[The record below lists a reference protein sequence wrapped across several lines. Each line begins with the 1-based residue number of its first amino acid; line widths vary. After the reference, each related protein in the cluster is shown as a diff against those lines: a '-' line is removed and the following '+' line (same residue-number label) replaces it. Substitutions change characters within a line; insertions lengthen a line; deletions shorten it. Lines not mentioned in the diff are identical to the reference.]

1 MNGYIKYFENGRKNM
16 YLSIK
21 NNEVWEKYEETW
33 NVIKIELNITFQS
46 QPICENK
53 YLKAKVREF
62 NGNIKKNS

>member
-1 MNGYIKYFENGRKNM
+1 MS
-16 YLSIK
+16 LSIK

-33 NVIKIELNITFQS
+33 NVIKIKLNITFQS

-53 YLKAKVREF
+53 YLKTKVREF